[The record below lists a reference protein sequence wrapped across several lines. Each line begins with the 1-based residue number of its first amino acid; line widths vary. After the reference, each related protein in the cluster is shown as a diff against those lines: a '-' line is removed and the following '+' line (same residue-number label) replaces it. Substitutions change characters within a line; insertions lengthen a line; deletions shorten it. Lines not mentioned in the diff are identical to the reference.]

1 MPVPLRRRHFVLV
14 ATVFMT
20 APLHAA
26 ESLNLM
32 FGVPEAEHATFTF
45 APDSSSPNA
54 IVVETRLVGAAGS
67 RLSLSIDR
75 ASETILDRI
84 LTEEDC
90 RFVDQEST
98 CRFSIPGDT
107 AQYAAIVAAFKAG
120 WTAHVTVETAGSM
133 DMSQNI
139 SLKGFTRAFEDL
151 R

>member
-1 MPVPLRRRHFVLV
+1 MLLATVLV
-14 ATVFMT
+14 T

-32 FGVPEAEHATFTF
+32 FGVPDAEHATFSF
-45 APDSSSPNA
+45 APDSSSPDA
-54 IVVETRLVGAAGS
+54 IAIETRLVGAAGS

-75 ASETILDRI
+75 APGTILDCI
-84 LTEEDC
+84 LTEDDC

-120 WTAHVTVETAGSM
+120 LTAHVTVETAGSM
-133 DMSQNI
+133 EMSKNI
-139 SLKGFTRAFEDL
+139 SLSRASHAPSKVFDSNI
-151 R
+151 